1 MIRHLFKLIWNRKK
15 SNFLLITEIF
25 FCFMVLFAVLS
36 FIFYNINNY
45 TKPLGFEHEN
55 VWLLTMRPS
64 TDSASLN
71 HQNLEQVIKRVRAF
85 QEVNHVAL
93 TSSNAPFSFSSMN
106 TDLSY
111 GKVKDVLT
119 DEYHVQDDFKD
130 VMQLQVSQ
138 GRWFGPQDDASH
150 YEPIVINGELKRQLF
165 GESDAVGKLIQKNDS
180 VNYKVVGIVDHF
192 RASSEYAAEEP
203 AFFGRINLSEN
214 NTSFW
219 NELLIR
225 VKPGTGVAFE
235 EKMVREIAGISK
247 DWTLEV
253 ASLEKMRQNK
263 AKMTLIPMIALGL
276 VCGFLIFNVALGLFG
291 VLWYN
296 ISRRNGEIGLR
307 RALGAASSQIYW
319 QFIGEVLVL
328 ATFGLLLGVFF
339 AVQFP
344 LLQVFQVE
352 TEVYL
357 TALAASVA
365 TIYLLTAVCAFYPS
379 RQASVIHPAVALHEE

>member
-25 FCFMVLFAVLS
+25 FCFLVLFAVLS
-36 FIFYNINNY
+36 FIFYNVRNY
-45 TKPLGFEHEN
+45 TKPLGFKHES

-64 TDSASLN
+64 TDSAALN
-71 HQNLEQVIKRVRAF
+71 HQNLEQVIQRVRAF
-85 QEVNHVAL
+85 DEVNHASL
-93 TSSNAPFSFSSMN
+93 TTSNAPFAFSRMN
-106 TDLSY
+106 TFLSY
-111 GKVKDVLT
+111 SKVKELVA
-119 DEYHVQDDFKD
+119 DEYHVQQDFKD

-138 GRWFGPQDDASH
+138 GRWFGPQDDATH
-150 YEPIVINGELKRQLF
+150 HVPIVINGKLKQQLF
-165 GESDAVGKLIQKNDS
+165 GEEDAVGKVFPKNDTI
-180 VNYKVVGIVDHF
+180 NYQVVGVLDHY
-192 RASSEYAAEEP
+192 RASSEFSAEEP
-203 AFFGRINLSEN
+203 AFFERINLSES

-219 NELLIR
+219 SELLIR

-235 EKMVREIAGISK
+235 EKMVREISGISK

-253 ASLEKMRQNK
+253 STLEKMRQSK
-263 AKMTLIPMIALGL
+263 SKLTLIPMIALGL
-276 VCGFLIFNVALGLFG
+276 VCGFLILNVALGLFG

-307 RALGAASSQIYW
+307 RALGAASTQIYW

-352 TEVYL
+352 SEVYF
-357 TALAASVA
+357 TALLCAVGI
-365 TIYLLTAVCAFYPS
+365 IYLLTALCAFYPS
-379 RQASVIHPAVALHEE
+379 RQAAAILPATALHEE